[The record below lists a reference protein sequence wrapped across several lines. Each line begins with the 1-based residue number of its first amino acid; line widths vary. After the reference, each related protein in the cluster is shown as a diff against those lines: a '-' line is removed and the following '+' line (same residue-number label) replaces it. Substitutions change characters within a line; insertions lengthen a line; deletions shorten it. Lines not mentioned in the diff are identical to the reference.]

1 LENQRIISFYKHY
14 DGETIVEYLGE
25 HVEEMIK
32 SIDIGSK
39 TVLFGEELLKQ
50 VIESLD
56 VTGLDISYYDIL
68 YASIVF
74 HDIGKAFYREQ
85 VKHAIKKQGTA
96 VFSGHEIV
104 SAIILE
110 ELFKTLEYMHPS
122 KYTIK
127 LIKPALF
134 AVLFHHH
141 ALSIRKRTGSHI
153 LQQITRTNEDNINE
167 TITQIIKE
175 LGSITKNNSFTN
187 TLLNQL
193 KEMTPKIKMI
203 LRDTTRRYNEIRE
216 ELIRTLMR
224 TRETSLKKLM
234 YLTLTTLI
242 TLDYEAARKTRKQ
255 EPTTFGK
262 MCSLWKKYYLE
273 QKQLQPQPRS

>member
-25 HVEEMIK
+25 HVGEMIK
-32 SIDIGSK
+32 SVDIESK
-39 TVLFGEELLKQ
+39 TVVFGEELLKQ
-50 VIESLD
+50 VIKSTS

-85 VKHAIKKQGTA
+85 VKQAIKKQGTA
-96 VFSGHEIV
+96 VFSGHEII

-122 KYTIK
+122 KYSIK

-141 ALSIRKRTGSHI
+141 ALSIRKRIKSHI
-153 LQQITRTNEDNINE
+153 LQQITRTNQDSINE
-167 TITQIIKE
+167 TITEIIEE
-175 LGSITKNNSFTN
+175 LKPITKNNSFTN

-193 KEMTPKIKMI
+193 KETAPKIKMI
-203 LRDTTRRYNEIRE
+203 LRDTTRKYYEIRE

-224 TRETSLKKLM
+224 TKETCLKKLM

-262 MCSLWKKYYLE
+262 MCSQWRKHYLE
-273 QKQLQPQPRS
+273 QNLF

>member
-1 LENQRIISFYKHY
+1 MENQRIISFYKHY

-25 HVEEMIK
+25 HVGEMIK

-39 TVLFGEELLKQ
+39 TVVFGEELLKQ
-50 VIESLD
+50 AIKSISVI
-56 VTGLDISYYDIL
+56 GLDLSYYDIL

-85 VKHAIKKQGTA
+85 VKQAIKKQGTA
-96 VFSGHEIV
+96 VFSGHEII

-110 ELFKTLEYMHPS
+110 ESFKTLEYMHPS
-122 KYTIK
+122 KYSIK

-141 ALSIRKRTGSHI
+141 ALSIGKRIKSHI
-153 LQQITRTNEDNINE
+153 LQQITRTNEDSINE
-167 TITQIIKE
+167 TITQIIEE
-175 LGSITKNNSFTN
+175 LRPITKNNSFTN

-193 KEMTPKIKMI
+193 KETTPKIKMI
-203 LRDTTRRYNEIRE
+203 LRDTTRRYYEIRE

-224 TRETSLKKLM
+224 TKETNLKKLM

-262 MCSLWKKYYLE
+262 MCSQWKKHYLE
-273 QKQLQPQPRS
+273 LKKYNPS

>member
-1 LENQRIISFYKHY
+1 MENQRIISFYKHY

-96 VFSGHEIV
+96 VFSGHKIV